1 MNSYQL
7 SLGSAHSVPS
17 RGRNLGL
24 AALFTVSAMVGIAW
38 WGEQTHYLRLPRVAE
53 APPITVDFRLPPET
67 PEPIEDQTELRAKT
81 DVSVPD
87 LQDIPVKP
95 TITNFV
101 VPIEPFRPRTD
112 FSTMTQIPTGGS
124 GPGSGVP
131 ILNLSQLDQGPIAK
145 YRHKP
150 VYPQDMKQEG
160 LSGEV
165 LVDFIVDPKGNV
177 RGARAVKS
185 THQGFEDAACAAV
198 SRWKFTP
205 GQKDLH
211 PVYVHMQV
219 PIVFSLSQD

>member
-7 SLGSAHSVPS
+7 SFDSAHSVPS

-38 WGEQTHYLRLPRVAE
+38 WGERSHFLQMPRVAE
-53 APPITVDFRLPPET
+53 PPPTTVDFHLPPE
-67 PEPIEDQTELRAKT
+67 PPDPVEDQDIAAKAKVDVAAPEL
-81 DVSVPD
+81 PD
-87 LQDIPVKP
+87 NPVKP
-95 TITNFV
+95 INTSFI
-101 VPIEPFRPRTD
+101 VPIEPPRPTSD
-112 FSTMTQIPTGGS
+112 FSMSRIP
-124 GPGSGVP
+124 PGSSGTDTGIHV
-131 ILNLSQLDQGPIAK
+131 LNISQLDQGPIAT
-145 YRHKP
+145 YQHKP
-150 VYPQDMKQEG
+150 VYPQDMKREG

-177 RGARAVKS
+177 RGARAVRS

-198 SRWKFTP
+198 SRWKFEP

-219 PIVFSLSQD
+219 PIVFSLSQE

>member
-7 SLGSAHSVPS
+7 SLDSAHSVPS

-24 AALFTVSAMVGIAW
+24 AALCTVSAMVGIAW
-38 WGEQTHYLRLPRVAE
+38 WGEQSHFLPMPRVVE
-53 APPITVDFRLPPET
+53 PPPTTLTFNLPPEP
-67 PEPIEDQTELRAKT
+67 PEPLEDQTETKAKV
-81 DVSVPD
+81 DLAVPD
-87 LQDIPVKP
+87 IQDIPAKP
-95 TITNFV
+95 TINSIT
-101 VPIEPFRPRTD
+101 VPIEPFHPRTD
-112 FSTMTQIPTGGS
+112 FSSMTRIPTGGE
-124 GPGSGVP
+124 GTGSGFHALD
-131 ILNLSQLDQGPIAK
+131 ISQLDQGPIPK
-145 YRHKP
+145 YQHKP
-150 VYPQDMKQEG
+150 VYPQDMKREG

-177 RGARAVKS
+177 RGAKAVRS

-198 SRWKFTP
+198 SHWKFVP